1 MTPSEIAG
9 KAAEEIFREVE
20 REQLFNKRLIA
31 EAIERVLL
39 THQMSGGSHQLFM
52 QGESCNHTQSFTNP
66 MEERLARIEGILRKD
81 APVED
86 SPYAALKRLLAKP
99 DVPADWKFEAAK
111 EILPYV
117 KPRDSRG

>member
-52 QGESCNHTQSFTNP
+52 
-66 MEERLARIEGILRKD
+66 MEPKVDPLAERLARIESILRKD

-86 SPYAALKRLLAKP
+86 SPYEALKRVLAKP

-117 KPRDSRG
+117 TPRDNRGR